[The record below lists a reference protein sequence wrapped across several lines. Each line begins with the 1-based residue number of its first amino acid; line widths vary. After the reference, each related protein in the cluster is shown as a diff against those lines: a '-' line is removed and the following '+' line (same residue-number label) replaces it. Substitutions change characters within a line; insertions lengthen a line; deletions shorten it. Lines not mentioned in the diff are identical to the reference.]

1 MITKQYDQAKVPADQ
16 KKRAGFE
23 AERQMA
29 FYLNRAFAE
38 DSAVHILNDIRIIDP
53 SQPEHNSSPGVCQ
66 IDHLILHRWGM
77 FIIESK
83 SVHDEVS
90 VRSDGSGG
98 DEWTQRYKGRE
109 SGFPSPIQQ
118 ARRQAEFLRVY
129 LQRNREQLLGKV
141 KPGFRTLAKVVIGS
155 DQRGFQSIPIQIIVA
170 ISDSGKIRR
179 VKGWKEPVTPFHT
192 FVAKADLV
200 ADKVREELQKHQDS
214 SKLLGKFDGDY
225 GLWAMQSEEAVCVS
239 EFLCESHTPLRSDEV
254 VAEPEVV
261 AKQSV
266 LTQKSQ
272 QAMPSE
278 LCSKPSCKA
287 CKSEQLV
294 AHSGKYGYYW
304 KCQDCDI
311 NTTMPTICTVC
322 NTKGSYG
329 KVVKIRKEGAKYF
342 RCCELCNMEE
352 RIWVQ

>member
-1 MITKQYDQAKVPADQ
+1 MITKQHDQAKMPADPR
-16 KKRAGFE
+16 KKAGFE

-29 FYLNRAFAE
+29 FYFNRAFAE
-38 DSAVHILNDIRIIDP
+38 DSAVHILNDIRIVDP
-53 SQPEHNSSPGVCQ
+53 SQPEHNGSPGVCQ
-66 IDHLILHRWGM
+66 IDHLVVHRWGM

-90 VRSDGSGG
+90 VQSDGSGG
-98 DEWTQRYKGRE
+98 DEWIRRYRGRE

-129 LQRNREQLLGKV
+129 LQWNREQLLGKV
-141 KPGFRTLAKVVIGS
+141 KPGFRTLAKVVVGS

-179 VKGWKEPVTPFHT
+179 VKGWKEPVKPFHT

-214 SKLLGKFDGDY
+214 SKLLGKIEGDY
-225 GLWAMQSEEAVCVS
+225 GLWAMQSEEAVCVA
-239 EFLCESHTPLRSDEV
+239 EFLNGSHSPLHSHKV
-254 VAEPEVV
+254 VSEPEIVSQRPV
-261 AKQSV
+261 IA
-266 LTQKSQ
+266 QKSQ
-272 QAMPSE
+272 LSKLSE
-278 LCSKPSCKA
+278 LDSKPCCKSCQ
-287 CKSEQLV
+287 SEQLV

-304 KCQDCDI
+304 KCQECDV
-311 NTTMPTICTVC
+311 NTTMPTTCTVC
-322 NTKGSYG
+322 NAKGSYG

-342 RCCELCNMEE
+342 RRCESCNMEE
-352 RIWVQ
+352 RIWAE